1 MVLMYIDKKLVLYT
15 KSFKTSSDHF
25 NKSVKAKFS
34 ALNPFFALMLK
45 DVAILKL
52 KQFKFLM

>member
-34 ALNPFFALMLK
+34 ALNPFFCTY
-45 DVAILKL
+45 VERCSNFEFEAI
-52 KQFKFLM
+52 